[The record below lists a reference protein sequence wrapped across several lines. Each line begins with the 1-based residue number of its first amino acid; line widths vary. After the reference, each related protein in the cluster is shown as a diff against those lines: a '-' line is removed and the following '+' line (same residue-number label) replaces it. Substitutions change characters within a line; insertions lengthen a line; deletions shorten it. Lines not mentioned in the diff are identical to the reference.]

1 MKSTRVAKIRRIYPA
16 EEPDAVSDVEQ
27 FETLPALSETAGRD
41 VVRPMPRR
49 KQLQLNG
56 DLKVALPRS
65 RRVVFKASVLKAI
78 GRLFHWLW
86 AFLKFYVGNLGDVV
100 TRRSSPQRSAE
111 RLRRTFEKAG
121 PTFAKLAQQL
131 SMRADMLPYE
141 YCAELSKMLDRAATF
156 PASQAIETVERN
168 LGCPLGEVFESFD
181 PDPIGSASLACVY
194 QARLRSGERVAVK
207 VRRPGIGP
215 LIAADLRALDWLLI
229 AGETITLIAPGVTRS
244 FRKEFESILF
254 AEMNFRNEARYTDI
268 FRRRAAKQKK
278 GVTAPKV
285 YFEYCSEEVMVSEFV
300 SGVWMWELMAA
311 VDSKDQDFLAKVHE
325 IGIEPKALARKLVN
339 VMQHEIQEELFF
351 HADPHPANLV
361 VMPNNR
367 ICFLDF
373 GAIGRFT
380 TQTRKTVREFQH
392 HMIRGDIGRMTNC
405 ALSLLGPL
413 PPLDVEGIRHEFEK
427 IYSDAVYA
435 MRAKDAEWWERSAA
449 QGWLRFME
457 VARQYSI
464 PAGADTI
471 QFFRTTFAY
480 DAVIMRLHPDLDVT
494 KEWESYVKQAAK
506 EARARVQ
513 KGMRE
518 RRRGLTDMDYL
529 KLEEFGDTMN
539 QLVFRLQR
547 NIENP
552 IIHFRNIV
560 GKLAY
565 IASLFLKLGFLAGA
579 LIGAGLVADLIARR
593 WFERE
598 IDWSFLF
605 ERAATFGWVQLVI
618 IVVIL
623 VALRRIILR
632 LNQPDTRLNTD
643 R

>member
-1 MKSTRVAKIRRIYPA
+1 MKSTHVAKIRRIYPA
-16 EEPDAVSDVEQ
+16 EEPAASASPEQ
-27 FETLPALSETAGRD
+27 FEALPEEVSGD

-49 KQLQLNG
+49 KQLQVSG
-56 DLKVALPRS
+56 DLKVTLPRA
-65 RRVVFKASVLKAI
+65 RRVVFKANVFQAT
-78 GRLFHWLW
+78 GRLFYWLW
-86 AFLKFYVGNLGDVV
+86 GFVKFYAGNLGDVLL
-100 TRRSSPQRSAE
+100 RRSSLQRRAE
-111 RLRRTFEKAG
+111 RLRRTFENAG

-156 PASQAIETVERN
+156 PTAQAIEVVERS
-168 LGCPLGEVFESFD
+168 LGCPLGDVFEAFD
-181 PDPIGSASLACVY
+181 PEAIGSASLACVY

-215 LIAADLRALDWLLI
+215 LIASDLRALDWLLI
-229 AGETITLIAPGVTRS
+229 GGETLTVVPPGVTRS
-244 FRKEFESILF
+244 FRKEFEAILF
-254 AEMNFRNEARYTDI
+254 AELNFRNEARYTDI
-268 FRRRAAKQKK
+268 FRQRAAKRRK

-285 YFEYCSEEVMVSEFV
+285 YFEYSTEEVMVSEFV

-311 VDSKDQDFLAKVHE
+311 VDSNDQEFLSRVRE

-339 VMQHEIQEELFF
+339 VMQHEVQEELFF

-361 VMPNNR
+361 VMPNNK

-392 HMIRGDIGRMTNC
+392 HMIQGDIGRMTNC

-413 PPLDVEGIRHEFEK
+413 PPLDVESIRHEMEK
-427 IYSDAVYA
+427 IYAEAVYA
-435 MRAKDAEWWERSAA
+435 MRSDDAEWWEKSAA

-457 VARQYSI
+457 VARQFSI

-480 DAVIMRLHPDLDVT
+480 DAVIMRLHPELDVT
-494 KEWESYVKQAAK
+494 KEWEAYAKQAAK

-513 KGMRE
+513 KGMKE
-518 RRRGLTDMDYL
+518 RRRGLTDLDYM
-529 KLEEFGDTMN
+529 KLEEMGDTVT

-565 IASLFLKLGFLAGA
+565 IASLIFKFLFLV
-579 LIGAGLVADLIARR
+579 GAGVGLGLIADLIARR
-593 WFERE
+593 WFGRE
-598 IDWSFLF
+598 IDWSLLL
-605 ERAATFGWVQLVI
+605 ERTTTFGWVQLL
-618 IVVIL
+618 IL
-623 VALRRIILR
+623 AVLLLLVRRIVLR
-632 LNQPDTRLNTD
+632 LNQPDTRLNSD

>member
-1 MKSTRVAKIRRIYPA
+1 MKSTKIRRIYPA
-16 EEPDAVSDVEQ
+16 DEPTASASPEQ
-27 FETLPALSETAGRD
+27 FETVPDVVPAG

-56 DLKVALPRS
+56 DLKVALPRA
-65 RRVVFKASVLKAI
+65 RRVVFRAGVFRAI
-78 GRLFHWLW
+78 GRLFFWLW
-86 AFLKFYVGNLGDVV
+86 GFIRFYAGNLGDVLM
-100 TRRSSPQRSAE
+100 RRASMQRRAE
-111 RLRRTFEKAG
+111 RLRRTFEHAG

-156 PASQAIETVERN
+156 PTAQAIETIERN
-168 LGCPLGEVFESFD
+168 LGCRLDAVFEAFD
-181 PDPIGSASLACVY
+181 PEAIGSASLACVY
-194 QARLRSGERVAVK
+194 QARLRNGDRVAVK

-229 AGETITLIAPGVTRS
+229 AGETLTIIPPGVTRS
-244 FRKEFESILF
+244 FRREFEVILF

-268 FRRRAAKQKK
+268 FRRRAVKRKK

-285 YFEYCSEEVMVSEFV
+285 YFEYCTEEVMVSEFV

-311 VDSKDQDFLAKVHE
+311 VDKNDHEFLARVRAL
-325 IGIEPKALARKLVN
+325 GIEPKALARKLVN
-339 VMQHEIQEELFF
+339 VMQHEVQEELFF

-392 HMIRGDIGRMTNC
+392 HMIQGDIGRMTNC

-413 PPLDVEGIRHEFEK
+413 PPLDVESIRHEMEK
-427 IYSDAVYA
+427 IYAEAVYA
-435 MRAKDAEWWERSAA
+435 MRSDDAEWWEKSAA

-457 VARQYSI
+457 VARQFSI
-464 PAGADTI
+464 PAGTDTI

-480 DAVIMRLHPDLDVT
+480 DAVIMRLHPELDVT
-494 KEWESYVKQAAK
+494 KEWEAYAKSAAK
-506 EARARVQ
+506 EARVRVKKSMQ
-513 KGMRE
+513 E

-529 KLEEFGDTMN
+529 KLEELGDTVN

-552 IIHFRNIV
+552 IIHFRTLSENSPI
-560 GKLAY
+560 
-565 IASLFLKLGFLAGA
+565 S
-579 LIGAGLVADLIARR
+579 RR
-593 WFERE
+593 
-598 IDWSFLF
+598 
-605 ERAATFGWVQLVI
+605 
-618 IVVIL
+618 
-623 VALRRIILR
+623 
-632 LNQPDTRLNTD
+632 
-643 R
+643 

>member
-1 MKSTRVAKIRRIYPA
+1 MKSSKIRRIYPA
-16 EEPDAVSDVEQ
+16 DEPTASASPEQ
-27 FETLPALSETAGRD
+27 FETVPEVVPSG

-56 DLKVALPRS
+56 DLKVALPRA
-65 RRVVFKASVLKAI
+65 RRVVFKASVLQTI
-78 GRLFHWLW
+78 GRLFYWLW
-86 AFLKFYVGNLGDVV
+86 GFIRFYAGNLGDVLM
-100 TRRSSPQRSAE
+100 RRSSMQRRAE
-111 RLRRTFEKAG
+111 RLRRTFEDAG

-156 PASQAIETVERN
+156 PTAQVIETIERS
-168 LGCPLGEVFESFD
+168 LGCPLDEVFEAFD
-181 PDPIGSASLACVY
+181 PEAIGSASLACVY

-229 AGETITLIAPGVTRS
+229 CGETLTIIPPGVTRS
-244 FRKEFESILF
+244 FRKEFEVILF

-268 FRRRAAKQKK
+268 FRRRAVKRKK

-285 YFEYCSEEVMVSEFV
+285 HFEYCTEEVMVSEFV

-311 VDSKDQDFLAKVHE
+311 VDKNDHEFLARVRAL
-325 IGIEPKALARKLVN
+325 GIEPKALARKLVN
-339 VMQHEIQEELFF
+339 VMQHEVQEELFF

-392 HMIRGDIGRMTNC
+392 HMIQGDIGRMTNC

-413 PPLDVEGIRHEFEK
+413 PPLDVESIRHEMEK
-427 IYSDAVYA
+427 IYAEAVYA
-435 MRAKDAEWWERSAA
+435 MRSEDAEWWEKSAA

-457 VARQYSI
+457 VARQFSI
-464 PAGADTI
+464 PAGTDTI

-480 DAVIMRLHPDLDVT
+480 DAVIMRLHPELDVT
-494 KEWESYVKQAAK
+494 KEWEAYARSAAK
-506 EARARVQ
+506 EARVRVKKSMQ
-513 KGMRE
+513 E
-518 RRRGLTDMDYL
+518 RRRGLTDMDYM
-529 KLEEFGDTMN
+529 KLEELGDTVN

-565 IASLFLKLGFLAGA
+565 IASLMFKFVFLL
-579 LIGAGLVADLIARR
+579 GAGIGLGLIADLVARR
-593 WFERE
+593 WFNRE
-598 IDWSFLF
+598 IDWTYLL
-605 ERAATFGWVQLVI
+605 ERVTTFGWVQLF
-618 IVVIL
+618 IVVVVLI
-623 VALRRIILR
+623 VIRRIILR
-632 LNQPDTRLNTD
+632 LNQPDTRLNQD